1 MPSPSVVGQITQ
13 IGPPGPPQTF
23 VAGPGARYAPVQ
35 IQGGPTCRLDLNDPR
50 ASVWGDVLRD
60 FAQTQ
65 EPVYLLRVRKVMHAE
80 VGGPKHGTSSEERLD
95 PRGPFPVQRSPVR
108 RVQWRL
114 SVRGYSTVPSSANST
129 ATRRG

>member
-1 MPSPSVVGQITQ
+1 MPSPSVVVGQITQ

-35 IQGGPTCRLDLNDPR
+35 IQGGPTCHLDLNDPR

-65 EPVYLLRVRKVMHAE
+65 EPVYLLTFRTPPGE
-80 VGGPKHGTSSEERLD
+80 FEPGG
-95 PRGPFPVQRSPVR
+95 
-108 RVQWRL
+108 
-114 SVRGYSTVPSSANST
+114 
-129 ATRRG
+129 